1 MSTDDKET
9 PQPSRGKLIALS
21 VSFEKDNLLARGL
34 GIDHLKEL
42 LLRLARPLL
51 RQGANLAYGG
61 HWNDTEG
68 NFTFE
73 LLRLVSAEKT
83 VEAEHRLAAQEV
95 SEPTNPDL
103 QAVSLQSV
111 GRLFNHCAWPHYL
124 KITPAIEAQWIN
136 CCRIVR
142 ITPAL
147 AGISEPEQIPPEKL
161 TLQRDDKDYPRLA
174 LLHEAVCLSV
184 MRRLAMDGLSLQ
196 IPDVPSAEIV
206 PPISARIVLG
216 GKTSGYSGFMPGIF
230 EEVLL
235 SLERGSPLYLLG
247 GFGGAAEVLAEALLA
262 DEGAMLPAALDY
274 AWQKRQTPGLNH
286 LHDACQSHPLP
297 AVIRDAEAGLAT
309 LGQLLTKARSDLPGA
324 LNNGLDEAG
333 NRELLSTRD
342 MRRAVEL
349 VHLGLQGRELIKG
362 LKE

>member
-1 MSTDDKET
+1 MSIDNKDT
-9 PQPSRGKLIALS
+9 PLGSGGRLIGLS
-21 VSFEKDNLLARGL
+21 VSFDKDNLLARGL
-34 GIDHLKEL
+34 GLDHLNEL

-61 HWNDTEG
+61 NWNDTEG

-83 VEAEHRLAAQEV
+83 VEAEHQLAARDV
-95 SEPTNPDL
+95 SGPADPVR
-103 QAVSLQSV
+103 QALPLQSV

-147 AGISEPEQIPPEKL
+147 AGIPESERIPREKL
-161 TLQRDDKDYPRLA
+161 PLRRDDKDYPSLA
-174 LLHEAVCLSV
+174 LLHEAVCLTV

-196 IPDVPSAEIV
+196 IPDVPGAEIV

-216 GKTSGYSGFMPGIF
+216 GKTSDYAGFMPGIF

-235 SLERGSPLYLLG
+235 SLDRRSPLYLLG

-262 DEGAMLPAALDY
+262 DAAASLPEALDY
-274 AWQKRQTPGLNH
+274 AWQRLHTPGLAN
-286 LHDACQSHPLP
+286 LHDACQSLPLP
-297 AVIRDAEAGLAT
+297 AEVIDAEARLAT
-309 LGQLLTKARSDLPGA
+309 LGERLTEARADLAGA
-324 LNNGLDEAG
+324 LNTGLDEAE

-342 MRRAVEL
+342 MRRAVRL
-349 VHLGLQGRELIKG
+349 VHLGLQRRELMKA